1 MKKVYLILLL
11 ITGILSCNKM
21 KTSKYSGVYIGK
33 SDTYS
38 WNMING
44 VTTDTTYSDT
54 LEIISEGDYLLI
66 YWQKKIHIDSIQ
78 ENVTYSENIGSDSYS
93 VKFSN
98 NSVHY
103 NSHSGGQGG
112 GGSYSFIGSK
122 K

>member
-1 MKKVYLILLL
+1 MNLTHLKLLSLNKMKKVYLILLL

-66 YWQKKIHIDSIQ
+66 YWQKKYTLI
-78 ENVTYSENIGSDSYS
+78 V
-93 VKFSN
+93 
-98 NSVHY
+98 
-103 NSHSGGQGG
+103 
-112 GGSYSFIGSK
+112 SK
-122 K
+122 RMLLTLKI